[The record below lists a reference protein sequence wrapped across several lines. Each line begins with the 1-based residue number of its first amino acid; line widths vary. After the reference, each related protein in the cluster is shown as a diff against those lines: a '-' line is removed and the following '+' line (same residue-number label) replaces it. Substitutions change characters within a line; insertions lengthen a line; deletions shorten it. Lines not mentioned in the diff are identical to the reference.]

1 MTRDWNKLNIR
12 DAYKPVPQEFDQA
25 VSKTIRG
32 IRIGEAKQETASGAV
47 FRCRRMLFI
56 AAICALLMGMVV
68 AYAAVTK
75 PAILNWLLGNQDA
88 RGYQDANEA
97 LEQSAQTVVM
107 RMKLWSNPLKQLLRK
122 TAPII
127 SPSELTALSM
137 TAISL
142 HFPTSWKTTS
152 PINLQWSQLIAA
164 RLSTGKNWGW
174 MSVIMLSGLC
184 QIPTRMFFLFR
195 EILRMAVPGACQ
207 SVRR

>member
-1 MTRDWNKLNIR
+1 MNEQRDHEFVQHSIDTGLSSIQGDPWLAQRIIASEKEG
-12 DAYKPVPQEFDQA
+12 KPVKKIRFFALVMAA
-25 VSKTIRG
+25 VVLLSG
-32 IRIGEAKQETASGAV
+32 IA
-47 FRCRRMLFI
+47 
-56 AAICALLMGMVV
+56 V
-68 AYAAVTK
+68 AYAITR
-75 PAILNWLLGNQDA
+75 PEILNWLLG
-88 RGYQDANEA
+88 Y
-97 LEQSAQTVVM
+97 EQASA
-107 RMKLWSNPLKQLLRK
+107 PKQLLRK

-164 RLSTGKNWGW
+164 RLSTEKNWGW